1 MKLSINLASRRYFN
15 QQTLKLSFSCII
27 ALLLLILAIQGN
39 TYLQNHQQTLQY
51 QAHLDSLQEQLRG
64 KLPERLT
71 PEELAE
77 QHQAF
82 EQARKL
88 LQRDAFRW
96 TALFDRMEGLLP
108 AGVSLRSF
116 NPDYGKN
123 SLLINGVAK
132 NLKNLQSLLD
142 NLQSAQFKQVYLKNQ
157 GEVDVDN
164 GRGDKRKALSFSI
177 SLEGVF

>member
-15 QQTLKLSFSCII
+15 QHVLKLILSCAIV
-27 ALLLLILAIQGN
+27 LLLLILAMQGN
-39 TYLQNHQQTLQY
+39 TYLQNHQQALLY
-51 QAHLDSLQEQLRG
+51 QTHLDSLQEQLRG

-82 EQARKL
+82 EQAKKL

-123 SLLINGVAK
+123 SLLINGVAR
-132 NLKNLQSLLD
+132 NLKNLQTLLD
-142 NLQSAQFKQVYLKNQ
+142 NLQSAQFNQVYLENQ

-164 GRGDKRKALSFSI
+164 GRGGKRKALSFSI
-177 SLEGVF
+177 SLKGVF